1 MGTFYARHAE
11 ADSLASLV
19 LMGYLCT
26 NDNEGDTMN
35 DIRLTTR
42 GKIILVAAIF
52 ATVYGLFIAVTPEE
66 CNVPTEDMSQGC
78 ISLLYP

>member
-1 MGTFYARHAE
+1 
-11 ADSLASLV
+11 
-19 LMGYLCT
+19 
-26 NDNEGDTMN
+26 MN

-66 CNVPTEDMSQGC
+66 CNVPTEEMSHGC

>member
-1 MGTFYARHAE
+1 MGTFYVRHAG
-11 ADSLASLV
+11 ADSLASV
-19 LMGYLCT
+19 FLMGYLWT
-26 NDNEGDTMN
+26 NDNEGDIMN

-42 GKIILVAAIF
+42 GKIILVAAIL

-66 CNVPTEDMSQGC
+66 CNVPTENMSQGC